1 MKTNQKTS
9 KKLLLATSALSLGF
23 LAGGFALLGGE
34 KAAAED
40 QPVIPTN
47 CEISVESGTSLKLN
61 DHGGLR
67 FIFKMNTAMK
77 EYIKDNDTND
87 SVKLIAHVGPAGKI
101 ATKYVSKAIDEG
113 TLYSDSEGN
122 WYANVCLV
130 GVRPQNRELEYTAQA
145 FVKNGETV
153 VKTAENAKA
162 SGSFYDV
169 ATRALLDTEE
179 DYTQRILNLSS
190 YSWLGADETFPLYID
205 SLDLYNGLVTKIN
218 EGADFSK
225 KYVAVRSNV
234 DVTNGTDLNEGKQL
248 PENNYRLSLVTFKD
262 GEKELGS
269 VMVKNG
275 SVATFETPADR
286 TDGDDKLVFEKWVTE
301 NGGDD
306 EADLSAISGD
316 AVVYAKF
323 RTVHSNSISWSVAP
337 HDISYGV
344 TPDFAATAGYGTPE
358 LTYAT
363 AQNGEYKAWD
373 KLENHNVGTYYV
385 KASVDATD
393 EYDGA
398 EATASFK
405 VEKATNNTIADFT
418 MASII
423 HCNDTPAPSATATH
437 GKVEYQYSKLAD
449 KDFVDLFENAKYP
462 GVGNFTYY
470 VRAVVKETDNYT
482 GAESEVKSFRFEHEF
497 VDGVCSL
504 GGTAH
509 TQSGIA
515 YEIDGDVACIAG
527 YTGNH
532 STEVY
537 PVAEYEGKPVAYVK
551 NGCAWNPNTTKIVL
565 PASVTDFGGNSFVA
579 AENLEYISITGVK
592 HISTDNN
599 FLNCTKIKT
608 VIVNKDLQLD
618 NQQFKKHNTSESAQG
633 IIYVDG
639 AIGESTFRFTAPASN
654 EYLTGTIFYKG
665 DASKCGQWNYGENG
679 EVAYGAAHNYENGI
693 CKECGKYSAEKTS
706 WVIYGYKAPAK
717 DNSNGVYYVG
727 MNKNLDLKNVKIL
740 EKYNDGIHGELPVTY
755 VQEMAFQDNPY
766 IERVILPDSVK
777 SLNGSVFAGCSK
789 LTFVSMTGVENLQY
803 HGSSLGYVDGRG
815 NNFINCT
822 ALKYV
827 VLNPNFSTDAQQFF
841 AGTAPTQPI
850 LDIYVNAAS
859 GTPNFGG
866 ANTNLLTGTIYYKG
880 DATKCLQ
887 WNYDSNG
894 EIIHGAA
901 EHNYE
906 AGICTACGKYSEEKT
921 QGVVYGYDATENNGK
936 GGYYVGLNQTLNL
949 SVVEILGTYND
960 GIHGELSVTYVRNS
974 AFNGNPYITKVILPE
989 SVTQLDGNVFLNCS
1003 NLQYVSMLGI
1013 KNMTFKGISRLYS
1026 TETIITGNN
1035 FLGCSKLTTLI
1046 VNKEFNLFDDPL
1058 ALNAQQFVG
1067 SDACINIYAF
1077 GGKDDSNVIISKEG
1091 TTGNNN
1097 LLTGTIYYYS
1107 ETQKSGCW
1115 HYVDDN
1121 GNVAIWE

>member
-87 SVKLIAHVGPAGKI
+87 SVKLIAHVGPKGHI
-101 ATKYVSKAIDEG
+101 ADKFVPCTIAEDK
-113 TLYSDSEGN
+113 LYSDREGN

-190 YSWLGADETFPLYID
+190 YSWLGDETHPLMID
-205 SLDLYNGLVTKIN
+205 NLELYNALVAKVN
-218 EGADFSK
+218 AGNDFSEM
-225 KYVAVRSNV
+225 YMVIGDSVSMNES
-234 DVTNGTDLNEGKQL
+234 DFEGKKAPAKL
-248 PENNYRLSLVTFKD
+248 NVVTYMD
-262 GEKELGS
+262 GDKLLGTEY
-269 VMVKNG
+269 VKNG
-275 SVATFETPADR
+275 EAANPATPENRKVENGTE
-286 TDGDDKLVFEKWVTE
+286 VFEKWVTKK
-301 NGGDD
+301 GGDT
-306 EADLSAISGD
+306 EADLRSISGN
-316 AVVYAKF
+316 VTVYAKF

-363 AQNGEYKAWD
+363 AQNGEYKAWA
-373 KLENHNVGTYYV
+373 EIEHNVGTYYV
-385 KASVDATD
+385 KASVKATN
-393 EYDGA
+393 EYAGA
-398 EATASFK
+398 EATASFEITK
-405 VEKATNNTIADFT
+405 ASNSLEITMTEKIYCGTN
-418 MASII
+418 
-423 HCNDTPAPSATATH
+423 PAPSVKAAFGADTVVYAYGKDTDASQNWEFADVKWEKANVIGNFYYKVKATIPETSNYEGASKVVTF
-437 GKVEYQYSKLAD
+437 KVEH
-449 KDFVDLFENAKYP
+449 DFQN
-462 GVGNFTYY
+462 GVL
-470 VRAVVKETDNYT
+470 K
-482 GAESEVKSFRFEHEF
+482 
-497 VDGVCSL
+497 DGVP
-504 GGTAH
+504 
-509 TQSGIA
+509 QDGICKHCGKSQTGIT
-515 YEIDGDVACIAG
+515 YEINGDEAYIAK
-527 YTGNH
+527 YTGNP

-537 PVAEYEGKPVAYVK
+537 PLAVYTEGGKTYNVTSVK
-551 NGCAWNPNTTKIVL
+551 NTCKWNNITAKIVL
-565 PASVTDFGGNSFVA
+565 PESVTDFKGLSFMHA
-579 AENLEYISITGVK
+579 SNLEYISMTGVK
-592 HISTDNN
+592 TLTTNNN
-599 FLNCTKIKT
+599 FLDCTKLTT
-608 VIVNKDLQLD
+608 VIVNKDFLLND
-618 NQQFKKHNTSESAQG
+618 QQFKNRIEGYDHKDAKC
-633 IIYVDG
+633 IVYVNG
-639 AIGESTFRFTAPASN
+639 AADESTYNCT
-654 EYLTGTIFYKG
+654 TG
-665 DASKCGQWNYGENG
+665 
-679 EVAYGAAHNYENGI
+679 YE
-693 CKECGKYSAEKTS
+693 
-706 WVIYGYKAPAK
+706 
-717 DNSNGVYYVG
+717 
-727 MNKNLDLKNVKIL
+727 
-740 EKYNDGIHGELPVTY
+740 
-755 VQEMAFQDNPY
+755 
-766 IERVILPDSVK
+766 
-777 SLNGSVFAGCSK
+777 SLN
-789 LTFVSMTGVENLQY
+789 N
-803 HGSSLGYVDGRG
+803 
-815 NNFINCT
+815 
-822 ALKYV
+822 
-827 VLNPNFSTDAQQFF
+827 VL
-841 AGTAPTQPI
+841 
-850 LDIYVNAAS
+850 S
-859 GTPNFGG
+859 GI
-866 ANTNLLTGTIYYKG
+866 IYYKG

-1046 VNKEFNLFDDPL
+1046 VNKAFNLFDDPL

>member
-87 SVKLIAHVGPAGKI
+87 SVKLIAHVGPKGHI
-101 ATKYVSKAIDEG
+101 ADKFVSRTIEESK
-113 TLYSDSEGN
+113 LYSDSEGN

-130 GVRPQNRELEYTAQA
+130 SVLEKNYSLEYTAQA

-190 YSWLGADETFPLYID
+190 YSWLGDETHPLMID
-205 SLDLYNGLVTKIN
+205 NLELYNALVAKVN
-218 EGADFSK
+218 AGNDFSE
-225 KYVAVRSNV
+225 KYMVIPDSVSMNES
-234 DVTNGTDLNEGKQL
+234 DFEGKKAPAKL
-248 PENNYRLSLVTFKD
+248 NVVTY
-262 GEKELGS
+262 
-269 VMVKNG
+269 M
-275 SVATFETPADR
+275 
-286 TDGDDKLVFEKWVTE
+286 DGDKLLGTEYVKSGAAAKPATPDNRKVEGGTEVFEKWVTKK
-301 NGGDD
+301 GGDT
-306 EADLSAISGD
+306 EADLRSISGN
-316 AVVYAKF
+316 VTVYAKF

-385 KASVDATD
+385 KASVAATD

-482 GAESEVKSFRFEHEF
+482 GAESEVKAFRFEHKFEN
-497 VDGVCSL
+497 GICSL

-509 TQSGIA
+509 TQNGIK
-515 YEIDGDVACIAG
+515 YEIINDNEACIAS
-527 YTGNH
+527 YDGNH

-537 PVAEYEGKPVAYVK
+537 PVAKYTEDGKTYNVTSVK
-551 NGCAWNPNTTKIVL
+551 KSCAWNSNTTKIVL
-565 PASVTDFGGNSFVA
+565 PESVTAFGGLSFRIA
-579 AENLEYISITGVK
+579 TKLEYISMTGVK
-592 HISTDNN
+592 TLTTNNN
-599 FLNCTKIKT
+599 FLDCSKIKT
-608 VIVNKDLQLD
+608 VIVNKDFQLND
-618 NQQFKKHNTSESAQG
+618 QQFKKFETAADAQG
-633 IIYVDG
+633 IIYIDG
-639 AIGESTFRFTAPASN
+639 AISESTFSN
-654 EYLTGTIFYKG
+654 TVPNLNDYLTGEIYYKG
-665 DASKCGQWNYGENG
+665 DATKCLQWNFDENG
-679 EVAYGAAHNYENGI
+679 NIAHGAAAHNYKDGGCTI
-693 CKECGKYSAEKTS
+693 CGKYSEEKTQGVVYNYDS
-706 WVIYGYKAPAK
+706 TG
-717 DNSNGVYYVG
+717 NNGSGVYYVG
-727 MNKNLDLKNVKIL
+727 LNTTLNLSVVKIL

-755 VQEMAFQDNPY
+755 VRSGAF
-766 IERVILPDSVK
+766 R
-777 SLNGSVFAGCSK
+777 
-789 LTFVSMTGVENLQY
+789 
-803 HGSSLGYVDGRG
+803 
-815 NNFINCT
+815 NNT
-822 ALKYV
+822 
-827 VLNPNFSTDAQQFF
+827 
-841 AGTAPTQPI
+841 
-850 LDIYVNAAS
+850 
-859 GTPNFGG
+859 
-866 ANTNLLTGTIYYKG
+866 
-880 DATKCLQ
+880 
-887 WNYDSNG
+887 
-894 EIIHGAA
+894 
-901 EHNYE
+901 
-906 AGICTACGKYSEEKT
+906 
-921 QGVVYGYDATENNGK
+921 
-936 GGYYVGLNQTLNL
+936 
-949 SVVEILGTYND
+949 
-960 GIHGELSVTYVRNS
+960 
-974 AFNGNPYITKVILPE
+974 YITKVILPE
-989 SVTQLDGNVFLNCS
+989 SVTQLDGAVFLNCS

-1013 KNMTFKGISRLYS
+1013 TNMTFKGISRPYS
-1026 TETIITGNN
+1026 TETIVTDNN

-1046 VNKEFNLFDDPL
+1046 VNKAFNLFDSPTVYS
-1058 ALNAQQFVG
+1058 AQQFYG
-1067 SDACINIYAF
+1067 DAKCIDIYAY
-1077 GGKDDSNVIISKEG
+1077 GSEDESNVIIFDKEG
-1091 TTGNNN
+1091 TTGKNG
-1097 LLTGTIYYYS
+1097 LLSGNIYYYS
-1107 ETQKSGCW
+1107 ETQKTGCW
-1115 HYVDDN
+1115 HYDEN